1 MHLTLATGY
10 RYVSSYW
17 SDPLIDEARIESFT
31 LWDLQARYKRPNWS
45 LDLFIRNANNERNLD
60 QVTELRDTDVLRSG
74 RINPG
79 AQPIGLSRY
88 SIAAPGR
95 LTGLRLSLYLGGK

>member
-17 SDPLIDEARIESFT
+17 SDSLIDEARIESFT

-45 LDLFIRNANNERNLD
+45 LDLFIRNANNKRNR
-60 QVTELRDTDVLRSG
+60 TRSPNSEI
-74 RINPG
+74 RMCY
-79 AQPIGLSRY
+79 AQGESTLGLSP
-88 SIAAPGR
+88 SA
-95 LTGLRLSLYLGGK
+95 